1 MKKRLFV
8 GIDTSKQGHQ
18 VSLMN
23 PTKTKE
29 DLYIN
34 NDQEGFDRLTKVLSQ
49 YREQGYQ
56 VTVGCEPCGHYW
68 ENLGYGLLEE
78 GYDVRL
84 VNPFHVN
91 RYKEIFDNS
100 PQKDD
105 RKDSRVIATLVKEG
119 RSLHNNLPHNSY
131 AELRHLTHLREQLL
145 KEGTRLRNRLHGW
158 IDRYFPEYTKLFSDL
173 FCTTCLGLLKKY
185 GGPQQIREASLREL
199 TEEVRSLSRGK
210 LGKNRAQQIQG
221 RATRTIG
228 QTVAPKAARAE
239 LNWLLVRIDS
249 WQGEVK
255 GVEGL
260 IKNELSQQKEDKY
273 LQSIPCVGW
282 WGAAVFLGELGD
294 VRKYPRARSIEKL
307 AGLNL
312 YCKQSGKMK
321 SRLKITHR
329 GRSLLR
335 KMAYQL
341 AVSGTHGSEEFS
353 EFYQR
358 KINKGTPKV
367 SALVALG
374 AKILRVMYGVVK
386 NEEEYRP
393 LKERA
398 GDAAGFQQG
407 PC

>member
-1 MKKRLFV
+1 
-8 GIDTSKQGHQ
+8 
-18 VSLMN
+18 VS
-23 PTKTKE
+23 PA
-29 DLYIN
+29 
-34 NDQEGFDRLTKVLSQ
+34 
-49 YREQGYQ
+49 
-56 VTVGCEPCGHYW
+56 VTTL
-68 ENLGYGLLEE
+68 ENLGYRLLED
-78 GYDVRL
+78 GHDVRL

-91 RYKEIFDNS
+91 RYKEIFGNS

-119 RSLHNNLPHNSY
+119 RSLHNNLPHDGY

-145 KEGTRLRNRLHGW
+145 EESTRLHNRLHGW
-158 IDRYFPEYTKLFSDL
+158 IDRYFPEYSKLFSDL
-173 FCTTCLGLLKKY
+173 FGTTCLGLLKKY
-185 GGPQQIREASLREL
+185 GGPQAVREASLRGL
-199 TEEVRSLSRGK
+199 TEQVRSLSHGR
-210 LGKNRAQQIQG
+210 LGKNRAQQVQA
-221 RATRTIG
+221 RAARTIG
-228 QTVAPKAARAE
+228 QTVAPTAARAE
-239 LNWLLVRIDS
+239 LNWLLTRIEA

-294 VRKYPRARSIEKL
+294 LRKYPRARSIEKL

-312 YCKQSGKMK
+312 YRKQSGKME
-321 SRLKITHR
+321 SRLKITQR

-341 AVSGTHGSEEFS
+341 AVSGTHGAEEFS
-353 EFYQR
+353 EFYRR
-358 KINKGTPKV
+358 KLTTGTPKV

-374 AKILRVMYGVVK
+374 AKILRVMCGVAK

-398 GDAAGFQQG
+398 GDAVSCQKG
-407 PC
+407 PVR